1 MNDFYGL
8 LEVNG
13 SAIGNHE
20 FDFGPDFLLPFMSSK
35 DSPNLAANL
44 RSEKGQVDFLPN
56 QKSSQL
62 YSFASGIK
70 IGVIG
75 LATL

>member
-1 MNDFYGL
+1 MKAKD
-8 LEVNG
+8 
-13 SAIGNHE
+13 
-20 FDFGPDFLLPFMSSK
+20 GPI
-35 DSPNLAANL
+35 LAANL
-44 RSEKGQVDFLPN
+44 RSENNKTNFLPK
-56 QKSSQL
+56 QQASQM